1 MRKFASTLKLAALML
16 SFLFSYSSFAQ
27 DKSVS
32 GTVLS
37 DDDGSPLVGVS
48 ITNTTTKKR
57 TQTNEAG
64 YFTIAASK
72 GEVLTLTYVGYVTKE
87 ITVGDSKVLS
97 TRMVNNDKELDNV
110 VVTGYGIKKNVREM
124 ASQTPTVKGEE
135 IAATRRDNFL
145 NSLAGRVPGLSV
157 TSTSG
162 APGASAQIILRGA
175 TSIGGN
181 NQPLFIVDGVPLDN
195 RKINQVR
202 VVPASNTSAVG
213 LE

>member
-110 VVTGYGIKKNVREM
+110 VVTV
-124 ASQTPTVKGEE
+124 TV
-135 IAATRRDNFL
+135 
-145 NSLAGRVPGLSV
+145 
-157 TSTSG
+157 
-162 APGASAQIILRGA
+162 LRKMLEKW
-175 TSIGGN
+175 
-181 NQPLFIVDGVPLDN
+181 PLKHQLLKVKRLLQLVETI
-195 RKINQVR
+195 
-202 VVPASNTSAVG
+202 S
-213 LE
+213 